1 MCKDWLRKHQV
12 WFLLPDAPVEKYLS
26 TISTKV
32 LGFTHWPGWSH
43 MLMVQPGVW
52 STLVSLVLK
61 LGGGTT
67 HTNPMD
73 WDRENNQLPEGIS
86 EIGNWMRTGR
96 SNVCYITTPYIYH
109 YITPHLLIQE
119 KTLFCY
125 VPGTAVS
132 FSAKLHSSRTKTE
145 HHPSTL
151 YPVSQYT
158 THCAVTVSGYLHWLD
173 CSFWS
178 QNCISFLGMELG

>member
-1 MCKDWLRKHQV
+1 MLKSRAQMRMSEFILDISISPFPHPHCAPFLGAFSMCKDSLRKHQV

-86 EIGNWMRTGR
+86 ENGNWMRTGR
-96 SNVCYITTPYIYH
+96 NNVCYIITPYIYH

-119 KTLFCY
+119 KTFLLC
-125 VPGTAVS
+125 
-132 FSAKLHSSRTKTE
+132 SR
-145 HHPSTL
+145 HRR
-151 YPVSQYT
+151 
-158 THCAVTVSGYLHWLD
+158 
-173 CSFWS
+173 F
-178 QNCISFLGMELG
+178 FLC